1 MYITFNMK
9 YTETN
14 RVLPE
19 YSTMYITFNMKHT
32 ETNKVSSKC

>member
-9 YTETN
+9 YTQTN
-14 RVLPE
+14 KVLPE

-32 ETNKVSSKC
+32 ENK

>member
-14 RVLPE
+14 KVLAE

>member
-1 MYITFNMK
+1 MK

-14 RVLPE
+14 KVLPG

>member
-1 MYITFNMK
+1 MK

-14 RVLPE
+14 KVLPE